1 MLSVIIATDAAEQPV
16 VATLAALVPGATAGL
31 VSDVLLVDRTRSA
44 AIARVA
50 DIAGCTY
57 LAIDGTHAAALAA
70 GAKQAR
76 SAWLMFLHPG
86 AVPDQG
92 WIEETT
98 QFIQGLAVQGAP
110 RAAIFRYAR
119 SPYAPA
125 GLRESLKSAMRM
137 LTGPAADQGLLIARA
152 HYEKLGGHSP
162 TAHRPEQ
169 KLLAHLGRSGR
180 ALLRTRIF
188 VPARASGN

>member
-31 VSDVLLVDRTRSA
+31 VSDVLLADRTKSA
-44 AIARVA
+44 AIERVA

-57 LAIDGTHAAALAA
+57 LAIDGPRAAALAT

-76 SAWLMFLHPG
+76 ASWLMFLHPG
-86 AVPDQG
+86 AVLDQG

-98 QFIQGLAVQGAP
+98 QFIQGIAVHGAP

-125 GLRESLKSAMRM
+125 GVRESLKSVARM
-137 LTGPAADQGLLIARA
+137 LSGPSADQGLLISRT
-152 HYEKLGGHSP
+152 HYDKLGGHSQ

-188 VPARASGN
+188 VPAGASSN

>member
-31 VSDVLLVDRTRSA
+31 VSEVLLADRTGST
-44 AIARVA
+44 AIERVA

-57 LAIDGTHAAALAA
+57 LAIDGTRAAALAT
-70 GAKQAR
+70 GARKAR
-76 SAWLMFLHPG
+76 SSWLMFLNPG

-98 QFIQGLAVQGAP
+98 QFIQGIAVHGAP
-110 RAAIFRYAR
+110 RAAIFRHAR

-137 LTGPAADQGLLIARA
+137 MTGPSADQGLLIARA
-152 HYEKLGGHSP
+152 HYDKLGGHAQ
-162 TAHRPEQ
+162 TTYPEQ

-188 VPARASGN
+188 APASTSNN

>member
-31 VSDVLLVDRTRSA
+31 ISEVVLADRTGSA
-44 AIARVA
+44 AIERVA

-57 LAIDGTHAAALAA
+57 LPVDGSHAAALAA
-70 GAKQAR
+70 GASQAR
-76 SAWLMFLHPG
+76 SSWLMFLHPG
-86 AVPDQG
+86 AIPDQG

-98 QFIQGLAVQGAP
+98 QFIQGIAVHGAP

-125 GLRESLKSAMRM
+125 GLREGLRSAMR
-137 LTGPAADQGLLIARA
+137 LLSGPSADQGLLIARA
-152 HYEKLGGHSP
+152 HYEKLGGHPQTS
-162 TAHRPEQ
+162 HRPEQ

>member
-31 VSDVLLVDRTRSA
+31 ISEVLLVDRTGSA
-44 AIARVA
+44 AIERVA

-57 LAIDGTHAAALAA
+57 LAIAGTHAAALAT

-76 SAWLMFLHPG
+76 ASWLMFLHPG
-86 AVPDQG
+86 SVPDQG

-98 QFIQGLAVQGAP
+98 QFIQGIAVQGAP

-125 GLRESLKSAMRM
+125 GLRESLRSVARM
-137 LTGPAADQGLLIARA
+137 LSGPSADQGLLISRT
-152 HYEKLGGHSP
+152 HYDKLGGHSQ

-188 VPARASGN
+188 VPAGASSN

>member
-31 VSDVLLVDRTRSA
+31 VSDVVLADRTKSA
-44 AIARVA
+44 AIERVA

-57 LAIDGTHAAALAA
+57 LAIDGTHAAALTT
-70 GAKQAR
+70 GARQAR
-76 SAWLMFLHPG
+76 ASWLMFLHPG
-86 AVPDQG
+86 AIPDQG

-98 QFIQGLAVQGAP
+98 QFIQGIAVHGAP
-110 RAAIFRYAR
+110 RAAVFRYAR

-125 GLRESLKSAMRM
+125 GLRESMKSAVRK
-137 LTGPAADQGLLIARA
+137 LRGPSADQGLLIARA
-152 HYEKLGGHSP
+152 HYDKLGGHPQS
-162 TAHRPEQ
+162 ARRPEQ

-188 VPARASGN
+188 VPASAPSN